1 MTILPI
7 AEKQGELAQSGGW
20 QEMARRRFQRGSIRK
35 RGKRN
40 PVWELQWWEDYIKPD
55 GAIGRRRESAVLG
68 CVSEMSIKQARKE
81 AEKTLSHVNAGK
93 AVPYSTLSLREFVEQ
108 FFVPLA
114 FPILKLSTRKRYRS
128 TLDLHL
134 LPAFGGNRL
143 CDIRT
148 VEVQRFVLQK
158 IDNGLGWETCNHLR
172 NLLSKIF
179 ANAKKWGH
187 FAGENPASGVELPEK
202 RPAREKR
209 VLMPEQV
216 ARLLAILREPV
227 RTMVLIAVL
236 TGLRIGEILALR
248 WQDADLDRGE
258 LRVAQAV
265 YRGCVGSPKTK
276 GSKRTLPLPEA
287 AALAL
292 KNLARRSLSGVPE
305 NLVFASRKGTVLSD
319 TNLLLRDL
327 KPAGKQIGAPWVSWH
342 TFRRTHATLLQ
353 LAGGSAK
360 DAQAQLGHSQITTTL
375 GIYTIPVPA
384 HQRAAVEKLS
394 QLVTNGDGFE
404 AEAGTGVTHPRS
416 LQ

>member
-1 MTILPI
+1 
-7 AEKQGELAQSGGW
+7 
-20 QEMARRRFQRGSIRK
+20 MARRRFQRGSIRK

-55 GAIGRRRESAVLG
+55 GTFGRRRESSVLG
-68 CVSEMSIKQARKE
+68 YVSEMSIKLARK
-81 AEKTLSHVNAGK
+81 AADKKLSQVNAGK

-108 FFVPLA
+108 FFIPLA
-114 FPILKLSTRKRYRS
+114 FPILRLSTRKRYRS

-158 IDNGLGWETCNHLR
+158 FDSGLGWETCNHLR

-187 FAGENPASGVELPEK
+187 CSGENPASGVELPEK
-202 RPAREKR
+202 RPTSKKQ
-209 VLMPEQV
+209 VLMPDQV
-216 ARLLAILREPV
+216 VRLLAILREPV
-227 RTMVLIAVL
+227 RTMVLVGVL
-236 TGLRIGEILALR
+236 TGLRVGEILALR
-248 WQDADLDRGE
+248 WQDVDLDRGE
-258 LRVAQAV
+258 LRVEQAV
-265 YRGCVGSPKTK
+265 YRGCLGSPKTE
-276 GSKRTLPLPEA
+276 GSRRTLPLPGTA
-287 AALAL
+287 TQALGA
-292 KNLARRSLSGVPE
+292 LARRSMRVNPE
-305 NLVFASRKGTVLSD
+305 SLVFASRKNTVLND
-319 TNLLLRDL
+319 TNLLLRVL
-327 KPAGKQIGAPWVSWH
+327 KPAGKQIGVPWVSWH

-394 QLVTNGDGFE
+394 RLVTNGDEFGAK
-404 AEAGTGVTHPRS
+404 AETGVTHPGV

>member
-1 MTILPI
+1 
-7 AEKQGELAQSGGW
+7 
-20 QEMARRRFQRGSIRK
+20 MARRRYQKGSIRK

-40 PVWELQWWEDYIKPD
+40 PIWELQWWEDYIKPD
-55 GAIGRRRESAVLG
+55 GSIGRRRESMILG
-68 CVSEMSIKQARKE
+68 AVSEMSIKQARKE
-81 AEKTLSHVNAGK
+81 AQKKLSPVNAGT

-148 VEVQRFVLQK
+148 VDLQRFILQK
-158 IDNGLGWETCNHLR
+158 FDNGLGWETCNHLR

-187 FAGENPASGVELPEK
+187 FGGENPAVGVELPEK
-202 RPAREKR
+202 QIVNKKQ
-209 VLMPEQV
+209 VLMPDQV
-216 ARLLAILREPV
+216 PQLLAILRQPV
-227 RTMVLIAVL
+227 RTMVLTAVL
-236 TGLRIGEILALR
+236 TGLRVGEILGLR
-248 WQDADLDRGE
+248 WQDVDFKQGE
-258 LRVAQAV
+258 LRVEQAV
-265 YRGCVGSPKTK
+265 YRGSVGSPKTR
-276 GSKRTLPLPEA
+276 GSRRTLPLSDA
-287 AALAL
+287 LVSALKTLAL
-292 KNLARRSLSGVPE
+292 RSLEASPQS
-305 NLVFASRKGTVLSD
+305 LVFATRNGTPHSD

-327 KPAGKQIGAPWVSWH
+327 KPAGRQIGAPWLSWH

-360 DAQAQLGHSQITTTL
+360 DAQAQLGHAQISTTL
-375 GIYTIPVPA
+375 GIYTLPIPA

-394 QLVTNGDGFE
+394 GMVTNGDEFDSNTEGTIRE
-404 AEAGTGVTHPRS
+404 AVT

>member
-1 MTILPI
+1 MAILPTT
-7 AEKQGELAQSGGW
+7 EKQGELAEIGGW

-40 PVWELQWWEDYIKPD
+40 PVWELQWWEDYIKTD
-55 GAIGRRRESAVLG
+55 GTIGRRRESAVLG
-68 CVSEMSIKQARKE
+68 CVAEMSIKQAHKE
-81 AEKTLSHVNAGK
+81 AEKKLSPVNAGK

-108 FFVPLA
+108 FFIPLA

-148 VEVQRFVLQK
+148 VEVQRFILQK
-158 IDNGLGWETCNHLR
+158 FNNGLGWETCNHLR

-187 FAGENPASGVELPEK
+187 FCGENPALGVELPERRASK
-202 RPAREKR
+202 KKQ
-209 VLMPEQV
+209 VLMPDQV
-216 ARLLAILREPV
+216 IRLLATLREPV
-227 RTMVLIAVL
+227 RTMVWIAVL
-236 TGLRIGEILALR
+236 TGLRVGEILALR
-248 WQDADLDRGE
+248 WQDVDFHHGE
-258 LRVAQAV
+258 LRVEQAV
-265 YRGCVGSPKTK
+265 YRGCVGSPKTR
-276 GSKRTLPLPEA
+276 GSRRTLPLPEVLVSA
-287 AALAL
+287 LQALAT
-292 KNLARRSLSGVPE
+292 RSMKDGPQG
-305 NLVFASRKGTVLSD
+305 LVFATRKGTSFSD
-319 TNLLLRDL
+319 TNLLLRHL
-327 KPAGKQIGAPWVSWH
+327 KPAGQQIGAPWVSWH

-375 GIYTIPVPA
+375 GIYTIPIPA
-384 HQRAAVEKLS
+384 HQRAAVERLS
-394 QLVTNGDGFE
+394 GLVTNGDEF
-404 AEAGTGVTHPRS
+404 ASDSQGTTREVVT